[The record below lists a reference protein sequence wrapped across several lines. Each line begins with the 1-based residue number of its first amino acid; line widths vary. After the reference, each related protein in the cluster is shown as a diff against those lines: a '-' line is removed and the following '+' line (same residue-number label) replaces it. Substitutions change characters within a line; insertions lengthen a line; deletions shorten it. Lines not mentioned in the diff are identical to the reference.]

1 MYFQVASKIFSVC
14 VLCLVKLGLAWP
26 SGIQKFLIWVEVSQ
40 ESKLPRDWFEVLKK
54 LGMTSVRQLF
64 FFWYSWDLGIFMTYN
79 FVLVQLYYLV
89 CQPGFPEVE
98 HGLFGFPSMPAS
110 LDLVSA
116 NITSV
121 IRVMWLQKSL
131 FKQEASWRNWKTK
144 PWG

>member
-1 MYFQVASKIFSVC
+1 
-14 VLCLVKLGLAWP
+14 
-26 SGIQKFLIWVEVSQ
+26 
-40 ESKLPRDWFEVLKK
+40 
-54 LGMTSVRQLF
+54 MTSVRQLF

-79 FVLVQLYYLV
+79 FVLVQVYYLV

-121 IRVMWLQKSL
+121 IRVM
-131 FKQEASWRNWKTK
+131 
-144 PWG
+144 

>member
-14 VLCLVKLGLAWP
+14 VLCLVKLDLAWP

-54 LGMTSVRQLF
+54 LGMTAVRQLF
-64 FFWYSWDLGIFMTYN
+64 FSWCSWYLGIFMTYN
-79 FVLVQLYYLV
+79 FVLVQIYYLI
-89 CQPGFPEVE
+89 CLPGFPEVE
-98 HGLFGFPSMPAS
+98 HGLFGFPSLPAS

-116 NITSV
+116 NIISV

-131 FKQEASWRNWKTK
+131 FKLEKVK
-144 PWG
+144 KLWG